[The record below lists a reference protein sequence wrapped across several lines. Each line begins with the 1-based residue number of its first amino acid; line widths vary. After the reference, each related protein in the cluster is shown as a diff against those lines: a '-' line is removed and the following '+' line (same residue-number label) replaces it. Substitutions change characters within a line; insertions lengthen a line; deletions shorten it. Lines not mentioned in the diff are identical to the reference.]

1 MPLYAFTC
9 NVCHQP
15 FDKLVRN
22 SDAVAEVVCP
32 SCGSASVKKLLS
44 SFASKV
50 AGSAFAGAS
59 AAACST
65 GGT

>member
-22 SDAVAEVVCP
+22 AGAVSEVVCP
-32 SCGSASVKKLLS
+32 TCGSASVKKQLS

-50 AGSAFAGAS
+50 SGGAYAGAP

>member
-32 SCGSASVKKLLS
+32 SCGSASIKKQLS
-44 SFASKV
+44 SFAAKV
-50 AGSAFAGAS
+50 SGGALAS
-59 AAACST
+59 AGTAACST

>member
-32 SCGSASVKKLLS
+32 SCGSASIKKQM
-44 SFASKV
+44 
-50 AGSAFAGAS
+50 SAFAAKVSGGGYGGAS
-59 AAACST
+59 EAACSP